1 MIPLRH
7 GAGDGLVWTSLLSL
21 LILRLTALRTGLAEL
36 IEINFL
42 GAVHPP
48 NLLFFSNFGML
59 REFNE
64 DAGLA
69 ERGPSL
75 VVLLVRSVGA
85 DKVSSGF

>member
-1 MIPLRH
+1 MDAIQQALP
-7 GAGDGLVWTSLLSL
+7 ADVDLVE
-21 LILRLTALRTGLAEL
+21 LILSG
-36 IEINFL
+36 
-42 GAVHPP
+42 
-48 NLLFFSNFGML
+48 NFGML

-64 DAGLA
+64 HPGFA